1 MPTFDS
7 FDDLQDT
14 AEDRAVAVEFGGL
27 TLPWLLDGLAI
38 TRAAKHGVEVGEVL
52 AQIQSLAPD
61 VDPADVEGMDEA
73 ELAEVVEAT
82 GSLGM
87 DALPVLIQA
96 WGDLVWVGFLRFAPN
111 LPRQDVQGN
120 MDVSALKRLPTTE
133 MFAQISASEDDE
145 LPAAK
150 KEAGRSS

>member
-1 MPTFDS
+1 MATFDS

-14 AEDRAVAVEFGGL
+14 AEDRAVAVDFGGL

-38 TRAAKHGVEVGEVL
+38 TRAAEHGVEVGEVL

-73 ELAEVVEAT
+73 ELAEVVEAA
-82 GSLGM
+82 GSFDM

-133 MFAQISASEDDE
+133 MFAQISASEDDG

-150 KEAGRSS
+150 KEAGPSS